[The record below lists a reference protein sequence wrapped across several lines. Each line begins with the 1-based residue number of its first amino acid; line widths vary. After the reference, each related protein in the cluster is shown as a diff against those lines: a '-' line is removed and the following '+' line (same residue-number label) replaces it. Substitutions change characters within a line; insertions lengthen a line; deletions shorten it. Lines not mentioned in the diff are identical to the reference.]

1 MYTTLK
7 NSNTR
12 ISKEII
18 INKIHYFDNLFSLES
33 IPYTINVEVTPVP
46 EEPAVDQKEIN
57 ISHSLNFH
65 KINFFFDT
73 ILNESFLVGPKSADQ
88 LLNLFSEFDNNVIL
102 SPDCGEA
109 SLGVMLHAK
118 ISTITKDC
126 FVGSVEVIDNRS
138 KVCYTYFDDEN
149 TYEYLPTITDMIP
162 EGQIAFHE
170 LPWWY
175 RNDISTYDGSA
186 RDEEEYNHYIENH
199 FEKVQ
204 QAVTEPLEELDSK
217 LREAMLGGASTTGEI
232 IDLEEF
238 KKKKT
243 WKPKII

>member
-12 ISKEII
+12 ITKEII
-18 INKIHYFDNLFSLES
+18 INKIHLFDGLFSLES
-33 IPYTINVEVTPVP
+33 IPYTINIEITASP
-46 EEPAVDQKEIN
+46 EEPAGDPKDIN
-57 ISHSLNFH
+57 ISHSINFH
-65 KINFFFDT
+65 KVNFLFDT
-73 ILNESFLVGPKSADQ
+73 ILNESFLVGPKTSEQ

-102 SPDCGEA
+102 SPDLGEA

-118 ISTITKDC
+118 LTTITKDC
-126 FVGSVEVIDNRS
+126 FVGAVEVIDNRS
-138 KVCYTYFDDEN
+138 KVCYTYYDDEN
-149 TYEYLPTITDMIP
+149 NYEYLPSITEMILD
-162 EGQIAFHE
+162 GQIAFHDV
-170 LPWWY
+170 PWWY

-204 QAVTEPLEELDSK
+204 QAVTEPLQELDSK
-217 LREAMLGGASTTGEI
+217 LKEAMLAGASTTGEI

-238 KKKKT
+238 KKKT

>member
-1 MYTTLK
+1 MYTTPK
-7 NSNTR
+7 NSHTR

-18 INKIHYFDNLFSLES
+18 INKIHLFDDLFSLES
-33 IPYTINVEVTPVP
+33 IPYTINIEVTASPD
-46 EEPAVDQKEIN
+46 ETITNQKDIN
-57 ISHSLNFH
+57 IMHSINFH
-65 KINFFFDT
+65 KINFLFDT
-73 ILNESFLVGPKSADQ
+73 ILNESFLVQPKSSDQ

-102 SPDCGEA
+102 SPDIGEA

-126 FVGSVEVIDNRS
+126 FVGAVEIIDNRS
-138 KVCYTYFDDEN
+138 KVCYTYYDDEN
-149 TYEYLPTITDMIP
+149 TYEYLPTIADMIT

-186 RDEEEYNHYIENH
+186 RDEEEYNHYMENH
-199 FEKVQ
+199 FEKVHL
-204 QAVTEPLEELDSK
+204 AVTEPLEELEKK

-238 KKKKT
+238 KKKS
-243 WKPKII
+243 WKPKLI

>member
-7 NSNTR
+7 NSHTK

-18 INKIHYFDNLFSLES
+18 INKIHLFDGLFSLES
-33 IPYTINVEVTPVP
+33 IPYTINVEVTASP
-46 EEPAVDQKEIN
+46 EEPVTDQKEIN
-57 ISHSLNFH
+57 ISHSVNFH

-73 ILNESFLVGPKSADQ
+73 ILNESFLVGTKTSEQ

-102 SPDCGEA
+102 SPDNGEA

-118 ISTITKDC
+118 LTTITKDC
-126 FVGSVEVIDNRS
+126 FVGAVEIIDNRS
-138 KVCYTYFDDEN
+138 KVCYTYYDDEN
-149 TYEYLPTITDMIP
+149 TYEYLPSITDMIV

-204 QAVTEPLEELDSK
+204 QAVSEPLEELEKK
-217 LREAMLGGASTTGEI
+217 LKEAMLGGASTTGEL

-238 KKKKT
+238 KKKS
-243 WKPKII
+243 WKPKLI

>member
-12 ISKEII
+12 ITKEII
-18 INKIHYFDNLFSLES
+18 INKIHLFDGLFSLES
-33 IPYTINVEVTPVP
+33 IPYTINIEITASPDESTNDP
-46 EEPAVDQKEIN
+46 KDIN
-57 ISHSLNFH
+57 ITHSINFH
-65 KINFFFDT
+65 KVNFLFDT
-73 ILNESFLVGPKSADQ
+73 ILNESFLVGPKTSEQ

-102 SPDCGEA
+102 SPDLGEA

-118 ISTITKDC
+118 LTTITKDC
-126 FVGSVEVIDNRS
+126 FVGAVEVIDNRS
-138 KVCYTYFDDEN
+138 KVCYTYYDDEN
-149 TYEYLPTITDMIP
+149 NYDYLPSITEMII
-162 EGQIAFHE
+162 EGQMAFHE

-175 RNDISTYDGSA
+175 RDDISTYDGSA

-204 QAVTEPLEELDSK
+204 EAVTEPLQELESK

-232 IDLEEF
+232 IDLEDF
-238 KKKKT
+238 KKKT

>member
-7 NSNTR
+7 NSHTR
-12 ISKEII
+12 ISKELI
-18 INKIHYFDNLFSLES
+18 INKIHLFDGLFSLES
-33 IPYTINVEVTPVP
+33 IPYTINIEVTASP
-46 EEPAVDQKEIN
+46 EESGTDQKEIN
-57 ISHSLNFH
+57 ISHSVNFH

-73 ILNESFLVGPKSADQ
+73 ILNESFLVSTKSGEQ

-102 SPDCGEA
+102 SPDIGEA

-126 FVGSVEVIDNRS
+126 FVGAVEIIDNRS
-138 KVCYTYFDDEN
+138 KVCYTYYDDEN
-149 TYEYLPTITDMIP
+149 TYEYLPSITDMII
-162 EGQIAFHE
+162 EGQMAFHE

-186 RDEEEYNHYIENH
+186 RDEDEYNHYIENH

-204 QAVTEPLEELDSK
+204 QAVTEPLMELESK

-238 KKKKT
+238 KKKT